1 MNGPTLCFMAGRHAA
16 SSSKERTLAL
26 TILGVGSLI
35 VGTSLFGGVWVVRA
49 GAVLAVG
56 MAFAAVF
63 VAWSELRRERA
74 EHQTEVRRQIAMRK
88 ELSKKHHADSVEM
101 IERFNG
107 RAEKLQQIIESLRR
121 QLGAANS
128 ELSSMRGNAV
138 WLRSEVAERQAH
150 IDALETRIS
159 ELEAELEESIAE
171 ATENVVELPVP
182 VSVVDAEELWAE
194 DDDPTMVDLSRMS
207 AIMREERLRKQA

>member
-1 MNGPTLCFMAGRHAA
+1 MAGRHAA
-16 SSSKERTLAL
+16 QSSRERTLAL

-35 VGTSLFGGVWVVRA
+35 VATSLFGGVWVVRA
-49 GAVLAVG
+49 GAVLAVA

-63 VAWSELRRERA
+63 VAWGELHRERA
-74 EHQTEVRRQIAMRK
+74 EHQAEVRRQIALRK
-88 ELSKKHHADSVEM
+88 EQAKKQHDDSVEM

-107 RAEKLQQIIESLRR
+107 RAEKLQQVIESLRR

-138 WLRSEVAERQAH
+138 WLRSEVAERQARV
-150 IDALETRIS
+150 DALETRIA

-171 ATENVVELPVP
+171 ATENVVELPLP
-182 VSVVDAEELWAE
+182 VAAPAE
-194 DDDPTMVDLSRMS
+194 DLWEADEDPTMVDLGRMA
-207 AIMREERLRKQA
+207 AIVRDEPLRRQA

>member
-1 MNGPTLCFMAGRHAA
+1 MAGRHAA
-16 SSSKERTLAL
+16 QSSRERTLAL

-35 VGTSLFGGVWVVRA
+35 VATSLFGGVWVVRA
-49 GAVLAVG
+49 GAVLAVA

-63 VAWSELRRERA
+63 VAWGELHRERA
-74 EHQTEVRRQIAMRK
+74 EHQAEVRRQIALRK
-88 ELSKKHHADSVEM
+88 EQAKKHHDDSVEM

-107 RAEKLQQIIESLRR
+107 RAEKLQQVIESLRR

-138 WLRSEVAERQAH
+138 WLRSEVAERQARV
-150 IDALETRIS
+150 DALETRIA

-171 ATENVVELPVP
+171 ATENVVELPLP
-182 VSVVDAEELWAE
+182 VAAPAE
-194 DDDPTMVDLSRMS
+194 DLWEADEDPTMVDLGRMA
-207 AIMREERLRKQA
+207 AIVRDEPLRRQA

>member
-1 MNGPTLCFMAGRHAA
+1 MAGRHAA
-16 SSSKERTLAL
+16 DSSRERTLAL

-35 VGTSLFGGVWVVRA
+35 VVLSLFGGVWLVRA
-49 GAVLAVG
+49 GAILAVG

-74 EHQTEVRRQIAMRK
+74 EHQTEVRRQIALRK
-88 ELSKKHHADSVEM
+88 EQAQKHHADSVEM

-107 RAEKLQQIIESLRR
+107 RAEKLQQVIESLRR

-138 WLRSEVAERQAH
+138 WLRSEVAERQAR
-150 IDALETRIS
+150 IDALQTRIT

-171 ATENVVELPVP
+171 ATENVVELPRP
-182 VSVVDAEELWAE
+182 AQAPAE
-194 DDDPTMVDLSRMS
+194 DLWGEDEDPTMVDLGRMS
-207 AIMREERLRKQA
+207 AIVRKEQLRKQA